1 MSSMLKTILYT
12 LVIGAVAVSL
22 LGLSVVLTG
31 SLGEWPLNIDL
42 SLLTVASTVLCL
54 LPWRVSWK
62 QKGRRV
68 LPVLA
73 TVWTLTSACLVLAA
87 IWGYVTSDWALA
99 FSAPII
105 AVVASWLTL
114 LRNVTWGKKHRVL
127 IPGMVLVLYNVVA
140 GGGILIERTHGWT
153 ANDSFMGV
161 NLAEITLKNYGSL
174 ALKGSPT
181 TKRVYIPFVLYYVHT
196 AYPVHVFTQDFF
208 WGNASVVDDRV
219 LENWNRLRFN
229 KNLQYPVT
237 PESFLALSYRVIFV
251 EEVRWYR
258 GTADTSS
265 ASKPEAFKGSSWSAI
280 ALPGPGEWSI
290 ETRGCEIN
298 RSKEKEEIAFPVVTI
313 RLEDKS
319 LTRVK
324 GCFGF
329 MWQDFSIM
337 SPV

>member
-12 LVIGAVAVSL
+12 LVIGTVAVSL
-22 LGLSVVLTG
+22 LGLSVVLTEN
-31 SLGEWPLNIDL
+31 LGKWLLNLEL
-42 SLLTVASTVLCL
+42 SLLAVASAGLCL
-54 LPWRVSWK
+54 IPWRMSWK
-62 QKGRRV
+62 QKGKRV

-73 TVWTLTSACLVLAA
+73 TAWNLTGACLVLAA
-87 IWGYVTSDWALA
+87 IWGGVNDDWALA
-99 FSAPII
+99 FAVPIF
-105 AVVASWLTL
+105 AVVVSWLTL
-114 LRNVTWGKKHRVL
+114 LRNVPSGKKHRVL
-127 IPGMVLVLYNVVA
+127 IPGIVLVLYNVVA
-140 GGGILIERTHGWT
+140 GGGILVERTHGWT

-161 NLAEITLKNYGSL
+161 NLAELTIEHYGSL

-181 TKRVYIPFVLYYVHT
+181 TNRVYIPFVIYYVHT
-196 AYPVHVFTQDFF
+196 TCPVHVFTQDLF
-208 WGNASVVDDRV
+208 WGNASVVDSRM

-237 PESFLALSYRVIFV
+237 PESFLALSYRVIFI

-258 GTADTSS
+258 GTAGSS
-265 ASKPEAFKGSSWSAI
+265 SESKPETFKGASWSDIAI
-280 ALPGPGEWSI
+280 PGPGEWSI
-290 ETRGCEIN
+290 ETKGCEIN
-298 RSKEKEEIAFPVVTI
+298 RSKERERIAFPAVTI
-313 RLEDKS
+313 RLEDKP